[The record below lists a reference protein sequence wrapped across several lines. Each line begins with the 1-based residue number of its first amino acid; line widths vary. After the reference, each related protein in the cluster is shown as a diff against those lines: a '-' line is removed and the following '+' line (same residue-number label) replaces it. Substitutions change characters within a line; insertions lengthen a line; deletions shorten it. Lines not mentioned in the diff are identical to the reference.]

1 MACRTYLDTNPHVS
15 KFSEVTSSPSPMLF
29 DDVPNVLDDMKIDSF
44 TVDGE
49 PIPFSCATSSVI
61 LPEEFMMQQ
70 SDTEEEVI
78 EIQNTRGG
86 NTSRG

>member
-1 MACRTYLDTNPHVS
+1 M
-15 KFSEVTSSPSPMLF
+15 
-29 DDVPNVLDDMKIDSF
+29 LDDMEIDSY

-49 PIPFSCATSSVI
+49 PMPFRYATSSVI